1 MVLGSVMVVL
11 AHARM
16 LSSSAWVLK
25 EGALASLYIRH
36 LSMQVDQLGSFLL
49 NSTRDFVYLNDNLNS
64 IKPL

>member
-1 MVLGSVMVVL
+1 MVVL

-16 LSSSAWVLK
+16 LSSSAWELK

-49 NSTRDFVYLNDNLNS
+49 NSTRDFVYLNCKCQFKFN
-64 IKPL
+64 